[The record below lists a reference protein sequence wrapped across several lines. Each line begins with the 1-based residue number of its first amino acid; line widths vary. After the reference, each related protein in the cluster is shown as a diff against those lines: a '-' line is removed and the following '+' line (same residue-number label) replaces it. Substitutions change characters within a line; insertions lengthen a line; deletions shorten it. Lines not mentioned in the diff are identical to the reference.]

1 MHLLTLENTSIFD
14 QLQLEEALLR
24 GTDLDI
30 CILSK
35 GSPKAIVMGISGKPE
50 TLVHLDKA
58 EKDSIPIIQR
68 FSGGGTVIVDQ
79 ETFFIS
85 FIVSKNTIP
94 IAPYPEPIL
103 QWMEK
108 FYIRSWKIPEFKLI
122 ENDFA
127 IGSLKCGGNAQYIQK
142 DRWLIHTSF
151 LWDYQKENMNYLCMP
166 PKRPLYRL
174 DRDHQDFLC
183 KLKTFFPSQNEF
195 IQKFKEELHHCFNV
209 KPIDLKDLKWND
221 HRKSVKKIR

>member
-1 MHLLTLENTSIFD
+1 MHLLTLENTPIYE

-24 GTDLDI
+24 GTHLDF

-50 TLVHLDKA
+50 TLIHLDKA
-58 EKDSIPIIQR
+58 EQDLIPVIQR
-68 FSGGGTVIVDQ
+68 FSGGGTVIIDEQTV
-79 ETFFIS
+79 FIS

-94 IAPYPEPIL
+94 IMPYPEPIL

-108 FYIRSWKIPEFKLI
+108 LYIRSWNIPEFKLL
-122 ENDFA
+122 ENDFVV
-127 IGSLKCGGNAQYIQK
+127 GSLKCGGNAQYIQK

-151 LWDYQKENMNYLCMP
+151 LWDYQKENMDYLRMP
-166 PKRPLYRL
+166 AKRPIYRQ
-174 DRDHQDFLC
+174 DREHNDFLC
-183 KLKTFFPSQNEF
+183 RLKSFFPTQNDF
-195 IQKFKEELHHCFNV
+195 VQKFKNELHRSFDV
-209 KPIDLKDLKWND
+209 KEVDLKDLKWEE